1 MLFGVD
7 RKLLR
12 NACFANSRL
21 AGKHDDSA
29 LAGHRIIEGCGKLG
43 HLLTAADETTAVG
56 KRLRH
61 AASIASSSAG
71 FQGQADVGCLLSL
84 KDSEVG

>member
-12 NACFANSRL
+12 NARFANSRL
-21 AGKHDDSA
+21 AGKLDDSA

-43 HLLTAADETTAVG
+43 HLPLAANKHMANVPSGLGFYHATTTG
-56 KRLRH
+56 
-61 AASIASSSAG
+61 S
-71 FQGQADVGCLLSL
+71 
-84 KDSEVG
+84 